1 MLRTES
7 RRRKYP
13 CPFPGCQKVFLTSYG
28 LSKHRLSHEKNRELQ
43 KCSRCEKTFQ
53 TKEVEEEGRANG

>member
-1 MLRTES
+1 M
-7 RRRKYP
+7 
-13 CPFPGCQKVFLTSYG
+13 FLTSYG
-28 LSKHRLSHEKNRELQ
+28 LSKHRLYHEKNRELQ